1 MKVLI
6 KIFVS
11 VLLLGTA
18 SSASA
23 QCGPTNVDPTPQI
36 TGLCEG
42 ASETIDFLTSG
53 TCNGNYEYQVLTS
66 TNIIVQPWSTNSQY
80 VSTPT
85 TTDTYTVNVRCSACP
100 ATVVSDTFLI
110 EVISAPIIV
119 ADSFVCYGTPA
130 NYSASGPPAGTMS
143 WWDSPTGGTQ
153 LSTTSN
159 YTSPPMTAE
168 DTIYMQV
175 NGTITGGSNQ
185 GSILITECGLDGFPG
200 SSSADYLEISN
211 LYATPV
217 NTTGWVVAVSDSYSN
232 LNSRNSIL
240 WNLPASFTACTMLS
254 KTDVSGQP
262 NYWGN
267 NIFWNPYSPGWVAI
281 VDNVGN
287 LVDFIAWGWT
297 AAQLTNFNVNINGF
311 QITLGTEWTGNGCNS
326 NCGVVGGVPYS
337 FSRTGNS
344 DNNNAGDFICQ
355 ATSLNTVNPGLN
367 CGWISSN
374 ISCPYPAIVKVDL
387 PPTASAPDTTV
398 VYCYAD
404 IPAPDP
410 LIIID
415 ETDDHTAIP
424 SVQFIGE
431 VSNGNLCPEILTR
444 TYRVA
449 DSCSSFIDVNHI
461 IIINDTVAPTMD
473 TAPADINISC
483 ISELPPIASLNWAD
497 NCLGSGTVLGVEV
510 SSGTTCPE
518 ILTRTWT
525 ISDTCGNTTTRTQ
538 VITVSDIIPPVI
550 DAAPADLSVQCPSD
564 IPVMASLNWTDN
576 CDGNGVLNGVE
587 VSDGQSCPETITRTW
602 TRTDACGNTSTET
615 QVITLNDDTPP
626 TASGLP
632 SLQLP
637 VLPPADTDLITDA
650 ADNCGTPLVEW
661 VGDNSDGGSCPENVI
676 RTYSLTDDCGNV
688 TYINQNFIIGD
699 YLPNVSFTADPT
711 FLDNLSDGVVEF
723 DNNTTGAVSY
733 TWNFGDNSPLSNEV
747 NPSHQFD
754 ISATRNYN
762 VWLVA
767 TSEYDCSDSTYLPIS
782 VFQELIY
789 FVTNAFTPD
798 NNNINQT
805 FQTVFAAGFDVN
817 DYNFKVFNR
826 WGQILFESFNHE
838 VGWDGTY
845 NGKIVQDGTY
855 IYKIEFGLEHND
867 GRQVISGH
875 FTLLR

>member
-1 MKVLI
+1 MRLI
-6 KIFVS
+6 TNISIAFLMLLTVS
-11 VLLLGTA
+11 Y
-18 SSASA
+18 ASA
-23 QCGPTNVDPTPQI
+23 QCVVTSVDPSQLAKGTCENVPDTISFVTTGTCPGNWEYQI
-36 TGLCEG
+36 T
-42 ASETIDFLTSG
+42 
-53 TCNGNYEYQVLTS
+53 TS
-66 TNIIVQPWSTNSQY
+66 TSTVIQNWTTDDQHIFTNFAPDTY
-80 VSTPT
+80 NVNARCSTCPT
-85 TTDTYTVNVRCSACP
+85 TI
-100 ATVVSDTFLI
+100 VSDTFRI
-110 EVISAPIIV
+110 EVILEPTIV
-119 ADSFVCYGTPA
+119 ADTFVCYGTPVT
-130 NYSASGPPAGTMS
+130 YTASGADPGTMS
-143 WWDSPTGGTQ
+143 WWDSEANGTQ
-153 LSTTSN
+153 LSPNEN
-159 YTSPPMTAE
+159 YTSPPKTAD
-168 DTIYMQV
+168 DTIYMHV
-175 NGTITGGSNQ
+175 TGAIAGSSSQ
-185 GSILITECGLDGFPG
+185 GSILITECGLHGFPG
-200 SSSADYLEISN
+200 AIDADYIEVSN
-211 LYATPV
+211 LYSTPI
-217 NTTGWVVAVSDSYSN
+217 NTAGWVVAVSNSYTNVN
-232 LNSRNSIL
+232 LVNSTL
-240 WNLPASFTACTMLS
+240 WHLPASFSPCSMLYRS
-254 KTDVSGQP
+254 DVSSQP
-262 NYWGN
+262 NYWGS
-267 NIFWNPYSPGWVAI
+267 NIFWNPNNSGWAAI
-281 VDNVGN
+281 VDDVGN
-287 LVDFIAWGWT
+287 LVDFAAWGWS
-297 AAQLTNFNVNINGF
+297 AAQLANLNVMINGF
-311 QITLGTEWTGNGCNS
+311 NITVGSEWIGNGCS
-326 NCGVVGGVPYS
+326 SACTTQGGVP
-337 FSRTGNS
+337 FSLSRNGNS
-344 DNNNAGDFICQ
+344 DNNDATDFVCQ
-355 ATSLNTVNPGLN
+355 ASSLNLLNPSLE
-367 CGWISSN
+367 CGWIASDFT
-374 ISCPYPAIVKVDL
+374 CVFPAITLVDSL
-387 PPTASAPDTTV
+387 PTASAPDTTV

-676 RTYSLTDDCGNV
+676 RTYSVTDDCGNV

-699 YLPNVSFTADPT
+699 YLPNVSFTANPT

-789 FVTNAFTPD
+789 FVPNAFTPD

-805 FQTVFAAGFDVN
+805 FQPVFAAGFDVN